1 MRPFDLSSAAAG
13 LRCPA
18 VQAFVRTALATG
30 GILLGYYL
38 FPVDGSAPGYALCA
52 QAAGLACLA
61 ALIGRQIRTIFRGT
75 HLRVQALEAFTLAVP
90 AFLILFAGVYF
101 YLERH
106 AAADFNVPLTRFD
119 ALYFTISVLS
129 GVGFG
134 DIVPRSELAREIVTL
149 QMIGDLILLGVA
161 ARLVIDAM
169 DSGIH
174 GQQLTAN
181 QPQPPDDLGR

>member
-1 MRPFDLSSAAAG
+1 MRPIDLSSAMAG

-18 VQAFVRTALATG
+18 VQAFVRTALGTG

-38 FPVDGSAPGYALCA
+38 LPVDESAPGYTLCV
-52 QAAGLACLA
+52 QAIGLACLTV
-61 ALIGRQIRTIFRGT
+61 LLGQQIRTILRGT
-75 HLRVQALEAFTLAVP
+75 YLRLQALEAFTLAVP
-90 AFLILFAGVYF
+90 AFLILFAGTYF

-106 AAADFNVPLTRFD
+106 AATDFNVPMTRFD

-161 ARLVIDAM
+161 ARMVIDAM
-169 DSGIH
+169 NEGIH
-174 GQQLTAN
+174 R
-181 QPQPPDDLGR
+181 QPPTAHGQGRAF